1 MYIRVRGDF
10 LDKTDSLRLRAK
22 GEVMEVDE
30 KEGKQLIALRLAD
43 ETETPA
49 QAPKKQTGS

>member
-10 LDKTDSLRLRAK
+10 LDKTDSLRAK

-30 KEGKQLIALRLAD
+30 KRGKQLIALRLAD

>member
-10 LDKTDSLRLRAK
+10 LDKTDSLPLRPQ

-30 KEGKQLIALRLAD
+30 KRGKQLIALRLAD